1 MLPDAAIRTSGVFGM
16 IPMVI
21 VPSARSILPALQLR
35 ICCFIRYAICD
46 NRSIAISNR
55 WICFD
60 KVNLMS
66 DEAAASHLTLDVDRT
81 GNAAVVR
88 CSGKLVAGVNDLLYH
103 EVSQLIP
110 SSKRIV
116 LDLTDL
122 THMDSTG
129 LGTVVRLYVSAKSAG
144 CDLELINLG
153 KRIRQLLG
161 VTNLLSVFT
170 IIGEHN
176 VRIP

>member
-1 MLPDAAIRTSGVFGM
+1 
-16 IPMVI
+16 
-21 VPSARSILPALQLR
+21 
-35 ICCFIRYAICD
+35 
-46 NRSIAISNR
+46 
-55 WICFD
+55 
-60 KVNLMS
+60 MS

-176 VRIP
+176 IRMH

>member
-1 MLPDAAIRTSGVFGM
+1 MSG
-16 IPMVI
+16 
-21 VPSARSILPALQLR
+21 
-35 ICCFIRYAICD
+35 
-46 NRSIAISNR
+46 
-55 WICFD
+55 
-60 KVNLMS
+60 
-66 DEAAASHLTLDVDRT
+66 EATASHLTLDVDRT

-88 CSGKLVAGVNDLLYH
+88 CSGRLVAGVNDLLYL

-110 SSKRIV
+110 GSKRIV

-144 CDLELINLG
+144 CVLELINLG

-161 VTNLLSVFT
+161 VTNLLSVFKV
-170 IIGEHN
+170 IGEHN
-176 VRIP
+176 VRMH